1 MIFRSAYPP
10 VTIPEAP
17 FSEFIFANVAH
28 WRDQPAFVDGLTG
41 RTLTHGQMHRAS
53 RNVGAALRQRGM
65 RKGDVFAIVCPNMPE
80 YGIAFHGAA
89 IAGGVVTTA
98 NPLAAVE
105 ELTSQFKDSQAKFVL
120 TTQSLV
126 AKVREAAAGAHVEEL
141 FVLGESED
149 ATSFAGLMDTD
160 AAATIV
166 QIDPRTDLLM
176 LPYSSGTT
184 GRSKGVMLTHYNAVA
199 MLTQIESLA
208 PDVTGRISLAVL
220 PFFHSYGLQILMNG
234 TLRRGTT
241 CVTMP
246 RFDLAQFLQLIQD
259 RRVTSL
265 ALVPPIVLA
274 LAKHPLV
281 DEFDLS
287 SLSLVG
293 SGAAP
298 LGAALQADASKR
310 LKVPV
315 RQGYGMTEVV
325 VAVTGLP
332 LENAVIKPG
341 SVGPLLPNVEARI
354 IDVISGTDLGHDER
368 GELLVRGPNVMRGY
382 LNRPDESQAMIEP
395 DGWMHTGDVGYF
407 DTDGHLYIVDRLKEL
422 IKYKGYQVAPAHL
435 EGILL
440 DHPAV
445 SDAAVI
451 GVPSDEAGEI
461 PKAFVVLRNPA
472 TAEEIVAYVAT
483 RVAPHARV
491 RAVEFIDAIPK
502 SPSGKILRRELRERV
517 NTLSDFDE

>member
-1 MIFRSAYPP
+1 VIFHSPYPP
-10 VTIPEAP
+10 VAIPAMP

-28 WRDQPAFVDGLTG
+28 WRDQPAFVDGPTG
-41 RTLTHGQMHRAS
+41 RTLTHGQMYRAA
-53 RNVGAALRQRGM
+53 RNVGAALQQRRM
-65 RKGDVFAIVCPNMPE
+65 RKGDVFAIVCPNVPE

-98 NPLAAVE
+98 NPLATVE
-105 ELTSQFKDSQAKFVL
+105 ELASQFKDSQARFAL
-120 TTQSLV
+120 TTETLV
-126 AKVREAAAGAHVEEL
+126 AKVREAAAGTYVEEL

-149 ATSFAGLMDTD
+149 ATPFAGLMDTD
-160 AAATIV
+160 AAAPVV
-166 QIDPRTDLLM
+166 QIDPRADLLM

-184 GRSKGVMLTHYNAVA
+184 GRPKGVMLTHYNAVA

-208 PDVTGRISLAVL
+208 PDVTGRISLAAL
-220 PFFHSYGLQILMNG
+220 PFFHSYGLQILLNG

-246 RFDLAQFLQLIQD
+246 RFDFAQFLQLIQD

-310 LKVPV
+310 LKVSV

-332 LENAVIKPG
+332 LEDAVIKPG

-354 IDVISGTDLGHDER
+354 VDVASGTDLGHDER

-382 LNRPDESQAMIEP
+382 LNRPAESQAMIQS

-407 DTDGHLYIVDRLKEL
+407 DSDGHLYIVDRLKEL
-422 IKYKGYQVAPAHL
+422 IKYKGYQIAPAHL

-440 DHPAV
+440 EHPAI

-451 GVPSDEAGEI
+451 GVAKDEAGEI
-461 PKAFVVLRNPA
+461 PKAFVVLRGSA
-472 TAEEIVAYVAT
+472 TAEEIIAYVAT
-483 RVAPHARV
+483 RVAPHAKI
-491 RAVEFIDAIPK
+491 RAVEFVDAIPK
-502 SPSGKILRRELRERV
+502 SPSGKILRRELRERS
-517 NTLSDFDE
+517 NS

>member
-1 MIFRSAYPP
+1 MIFHSPYQP
-10 VTIPEAP
+10 VAIPAVP
-17 FSEFIFANVAH
+17 FSEFIFANVAN
-28 WRDQPAFVDGLTG
+28 WRDHPAFVDGPTG
-41 RTLTHGQMHRAS
+41 RTITHGQMHRAA
-53 RNVGAALRQRGM
+53 RNVGAALQQRGM
-65 RKGDVFAIVCPNMPE
+65 RKGDVFAIVCPNLPE

-98 NPLAAVE
+98 NPLATVE
-105 ELTSQFKDSQAKFVL
+105 ELASQFKDSQAKFVL
-120 TTQSLV
+120 TTEALV
-126 AKVREAAAGAHVEEL
+126 AKVREAAAGTCVEEL
-141 FVLGESED
+141 FVLWESED
-149 ATSFAGLMDTD
+149 ATSFSELMNTD
-160 AAATIV
+160 AAAPVV
-166 QIDPRTDLLM
+166 QIDPRADLLM

-208 PDVTGRISLAVL
+208 PDVSGRISLAVL
-220 PFFHSYGLQILMNG
+220 PFFHSYGLQILLNG

-246 RFDLAQFLQLIQD
+246 RFDFANFLQLIQD

-293 SGAAP
+293 CGAAP

-354 IDVISGTDLGHDER
+354 VDVVSGTDLGHDER

-382 LNRPDESQAMIEP
+382 LNRPAESQAMLQS

-422 IKYKGYQVAPAHL
+422 IKYKGYQIAPAHL
-435 EGILL
+435 EAILL
-440 DHPAV
+440 EHPTV

-461 PKAFVVLRNPA
+461 PKAFVVLRGSA
-472 TAEEIVAYVAT
+472 TAEEIIAYVAA
-483 RVAPHARV
+483 RVAPHARL
-491 RAVEFIDAIPK
+491 RAVEFVAAVPK
-502 SPSGKILRRELRERV
+502 SPSGKILRRELRERM
-517 NTLSDFDE
+517 NT